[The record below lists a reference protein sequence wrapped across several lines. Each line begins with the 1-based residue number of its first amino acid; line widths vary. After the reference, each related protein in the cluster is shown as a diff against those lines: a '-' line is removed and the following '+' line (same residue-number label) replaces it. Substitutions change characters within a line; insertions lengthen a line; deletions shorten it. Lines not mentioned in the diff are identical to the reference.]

1 LAFCRYTARLFTR
14 TAIVSPCRSE
24 LAREKRQ
31 DTACWLNARV
41 IVDDLREQARS
52 YSGGGLDGS
61 VALPLPEWGFAVG
74 HRLVRRRSVFILPR
88 GLPVAKKAASFAALG
103 GLVFSTD
110 AGRHCPDCRQPVDSC
125 TCKQTLI
132 PEGDGIARV
141 RRESKGRGGKTVT
154 TITGVPLAEEA
165 LKELATSLKKRC
177 GTGGALK
184 DGVIEI
190 QGDHVELLL
199 AELIKLGYKAK
210 KSGG

>member
-1 LAFCRYTARLFTR
+1 MAIRPITEIAERLGLTDDLIEPYGRYTAKIRLETLGRFPAR
-14 TAIVSPCRSE
+14 RGKLILVTAITP
-24 LAREKRQ
+24 
-31 DTACWLNARV
+31 TT
-41 IVDDLREQARS
+41 
-52 YSGGGLDGS
+52 SG
-61 VALPLPEWGFAVG
+61 E
-74 HRLVRRRSVFILPR
+74 
-88 GLPVAKKAASFAALG
+88 
-103 GLVFSTD
+103 
-110 AGRHCPDCRQPVDSC
+110 
-125 TCKQTLI
+125 
-132 PEGDGIARV
+132 
-141 RRESKGRGGKTVT
+141 GKTVT

>member
-1 LAFCRYTARLFTR
+1 LHLASALFAVTLR
-14 TAIVSPCRSE
+14 
-24 LAREKRQ
+24 
-31 DTACWLNARV
+31 
-41 IVDDLREQARS
+41 DLFK
-52 YSGGGLDGS
+52 LDRHCGP

-74 HRLVRRRSVFILPR
+74 SADGLRRFLTLLPDQTSLLKR

-110 AGRHCPDCRQPVDSC
+110 AGRHCPDCRQPVDAC
-125 TCKQTLI
+125 TCKTSVI

-154 TITGVPLAEEA
+154 TVTGVPLPEDA
-165 LKELATSLKKRC
+165 LKELATTLKRRC

-190 QGDHVELLL
+190 QGDHVQTLL
-199 AELIKLGYKAK
+199 AELLKQGFKAK

>member
-1 LAFCRYTARLFTR
+1 M
-14 TAIVSPCRSE
+14 
-24 LAREKRQ
+24 
-31 DTACWLNARV
+31 
-41 IVDDLREQARS
+41 
-52 YSGGGLDGS
+52 
-61 VALPLPEWGFAVG
+61 
-74 HRLVRRRSVFILPR
+74 
-88 GLPVAKKAASFAALG
+88 PVAKKAASFAALG

-110 AGRHCPDCRQPVDSC
+110 AGRHCPDCRQPVDAC

-154 TITGVPLAEEA
+154 TITGVPLAAEP
-165 LKELATSLKKRC
+165 LKELATVLKKRC

-184 DGVIEI
+184 DGIIEI